1 MRCLL
6 RDVTQQKQREHRL
19 ALQLVV
25 SQIVAENAT
34 PEVATMRILE
44 ALCLSQGWDLVIK
57 WRVNAKQKGLEF
69 STAWGA
75 AGRKA
80 EALIQESMGQTLAN
94 GVELPGRAWKDGRP
108 VWIADLKS
116 APVSPR
122 IQVSDEKG
130 YGLRLGRSRARG

>member
-1 MRCLL
+1 
-6 RDVTQQKQREHRL
+6 
-19 ALQLVV
+19 V

-57 WRVNAKQKGLEF
+57 WRVDAKQKGLEF

-75 AGRKA
+75 AGRKRGPDSGEHGA
-80 EALIQESMGQTLAN
+80 TLAN

-108 VWIADLKS
+108 VWIADLNS
-116 APVSPR
+116 APVSPAFNQR
-122 IQVSDEKG
+122 
-130 YGLRLGRSRARG
+130 